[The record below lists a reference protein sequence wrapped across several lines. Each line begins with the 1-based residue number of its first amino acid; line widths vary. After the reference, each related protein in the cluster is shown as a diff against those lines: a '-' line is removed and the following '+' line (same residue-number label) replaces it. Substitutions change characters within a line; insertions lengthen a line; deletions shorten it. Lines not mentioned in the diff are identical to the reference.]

1 MGQGCQFTNVSRSK
15 AGRPG
20 QHPTGSGGRL
30 IPMGAGGQHGPPRGG
45 RARVW
50 APSCPLA
57 PGLRTE
63 TRIHTPF
70 SLLRIS
76 QAGEMSQVGKRQKSS
91 LCLQEIPVVV
101 YSSNCFRIITKL
113 NTP

>member
-57 PGLRTE
+57 PGLGTE

-76 QAGEMSQVGKRQKSS
+76 QASDEPGGEETKELTLSS
-91 LCLQEIPVVV
+91 RNSSCGVYFKLLQD
-101 YSSNCFRIITKL
+101 N
-113 NTP
+113 N